1 MMMSSSK
8 SSSEISSSSLLQDK
22 TILVTGAN
30 RGIGRALV
38 KCFVE
43 HGAKK
48 VYAAVRNLDSI
59 KNDKTFGINDTQS
72 DDSNNRRIIPL
83 YLDLTKRDSIL
94 EASKIATDVNVII
107 NNGGVLTNTSV
118 MSSNCIDNLQYEMN
132 VNVYG
137 LIHMTQIFLPI
148 LQKRNST
155 TTTKSS
161 NNSSSS
167 YSYFVQ
173 INSVASM
180 RCGIPD
186 VATYSASKSAA
197 YSLTQ
202 AIRQECQN
210 VENSTNYSNVKVIS
224 VHPGPIATDM
234 IINASKELA
243 KQAEDPYNVA
253 LDVLKAI
260 TSKETP
266 FLVFPD
272 PKSKTMGELYL
283 HGTSTSSKASNNNTD
298 GNKKRK
304 KPDDD
309 GNGDEDEDE
318 SDDGS
323 GDGSNSGG
331 SGGGFGQTVII
342 EGKMYG

>member
-1 MMMSSSK
+1 MMSSSK
-8 SSSEISSSSLLQDK
+8 SSSEISSSLLQDK

-30 RGIGRALV
+30 RGIGKALV
-38 KCFVE
+38 KCFIE

-94 EASKIATDVNVII
+94 EASKIATDVNVVI

-148 LQKRNST
+148 LQKQQNST
-155 TTTKSS
+155 KTTSS

-167 YSYFVQ
+167 NSYFVQ

-202 AIRQECQN
+202 AIRQECTC
-210 VENSTNYSNVKVIS
+210 ENSTKYSNVKVIS

-234 IINASKELA
+234 IMNASKELA

-304 KPDDD
+304 KRDDD
-309 GNGDEDEDE
+309 KEDDDEDE

>member
-1 MMMSSSK
+1 MMSSSK

-94 EASKIATDVNVII
+94 EASKIATDVNVVI

-148 LQKRNST
+148 LQKQNST
-155 TTTKSS
+155 K
-161 NNSSSS
+161 NNTNTNTNDAASHS
-167 YSYFVQ
+167 SYFVQ

-186 VATYSASKSAA
+186 VATYSASKSAS

-202 AIRQECQN
+202 AIRQECTC
-210 VENSTNYSNVKVIS
+210 ENSTNYSNVKVIS

-234 IINASKELA
+234 IMNASKELA

-304 KPDDD
+304 KRDDD
-309 GNGDEDEDE
+309 KEDDDEDE